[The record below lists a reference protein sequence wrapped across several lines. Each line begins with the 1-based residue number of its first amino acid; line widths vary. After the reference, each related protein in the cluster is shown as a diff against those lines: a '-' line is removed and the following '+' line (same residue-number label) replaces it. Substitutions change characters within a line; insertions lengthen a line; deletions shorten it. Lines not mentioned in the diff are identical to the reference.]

1 MSLDKHKKTQRYL
14 TGSMINPD
22 IKIRT
27 ANGENDFSEGREIIL
42 EYAASLGFD
51 LSFQNFDDE
60 INNLREMY
68 SEPHGCLLLA
78 SYNDKIVGVAGIR
91 KFENNDCEL
100 KRMYVKPEYR
110 KSGIGKLLLEYSI
123 EIAKKLNYTNIKLDT
138 IASMKTAIKL
148 YLEYGFKEIPPY
160 RYNPNES
167 ARYFEL
173 KFENT

>member
-1 MSLDKHKKTQRYL
+1 MEK
-14 TGSMINPD
+14 GD
-22 IKIRT
+22 IKIRI
-27 ANGENDFSEGREIIL
+27 AKDPKDFSYGKDIIL
-42 EYAASLGFD
+42 EYADSLGFD

-60 INNLREMY
+60 INNLQEMY

-78 SYNDKIVGVAGIR
+78 SINNKIVGVAGIR
-91 KFENNDCEL
+91 QFEKSSCEL

-110 KSGIGKLLLEYSI
+110 KLGIGRLLLKYSI
-123 EIAKKLNYTNIKLDT
+123 EISRKLNYTSIKLDT

-148 YLEYGFKEIPPY
+148 YLDYGFKEIPPY

-173 KFENT
+173 TLK